1 VDFLPIAALQIEC
14 DRGKFA
20 YQLMSEWHLE
30 IGLGRSAHRL
40 QKVSDPAL
48 TYDCAFR
55 LGQTDIG
62 LDAPVGRSGLSHA
75 SLVDGEGPFYAVE
88 VPPSYVPPIS
98 ESRSFANHCTRIT
111 FTYGGVP
118 IDEDMH

>member
-1 VDFLPIAALQIEC
+1 MASWD
-14 DRGKFA
+14 
-20 YQLMSEWHLE
+20 WT
-30 IGLGRSAHRL
+30 RSIRSRL
-40 QKVSDPAL
+40 QVSDPAL
-48 TYDCAFR
+48 TYDCVFR
-55 LGQTDIG
+55 LGQTGIG

-88 VPPSYVPPIS
+88 VQPSYVPPIS

-118 IDEDMH
+118 IDQDMH